1 MMARTKRLWYSLLLS
16 HMIEGYSY
24 EQICQVYR
32 FDPIAF
38 IAELE
43 QLHQTTRMTASKTQ
57 RFCQEMGWNIL
68 GRLISEMKELLEV
81 KTPKELRGLMQE
93 LPMLSRKKSAHLL
106 VEHEITSRKL
116 FLTQSAESI
125 VQLLQ
130 LLLSMGFELQV
141 STTVS

>member
-1 MMARTKRLWYSLLLS
+1 MARTKRLWYSLLLS

-93 LPMLSRKKSAHLL
+93 LPMLSRKIARIL
-106 VEHEITSRKL
+106 VEHEIASRKL